1 MMFDSNLMDI
11 GFIKIDN
18 MKGFDFDNA
27 DTMF

>member
-1 MMFDSNLMDI
+1 MMFDSNLMDV

-18 MKGFDFDNA
+18 MKEFYFDNA